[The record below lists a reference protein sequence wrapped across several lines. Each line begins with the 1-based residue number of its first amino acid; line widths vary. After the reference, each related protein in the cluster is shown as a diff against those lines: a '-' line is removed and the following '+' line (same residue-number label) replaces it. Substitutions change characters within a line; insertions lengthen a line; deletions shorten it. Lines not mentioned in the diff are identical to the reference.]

1 MTQANPPPPA
11 DDQSAPANAAATV
24 TVPGGLL
31 DLSAAFED
39 ALAAIEKREP
49 KVEGRP
55 PSGPQPPTGDAAAAA
70 SADSVVAE
78 RPVPAALAAQL
89 GIAQNEL
96 ERARA
101 EIEDLRRSLGRAS
114 SDVAHAQADLAS
126 LRRMLARNEQDLPQQ
141 TARKLLDGLL
151 PALDHLTTV
160 AEYLML
166 HEPLTDHGRQAVEML
181 NAEWRRALLR
191 IQLEP
196 FDALGMQ
203 FDPQRHEIIARVTD
217 SMHPD
222 ATVLRQA
229 ARGYLY
235 AGRLLRSAQVVVNA
249 TGAVARPLGDTDH

>member
-1 MTQANPPPPA
+1 MTQSDLPVPPPPS
-11 DDQSAPANAAATV
+11 DPAVPAV

-49 KVEGRP
+49 RAEGRP
-55 PSGPQPPTGDAAAAA
+55 DSSPHAAPAAAA
-70 SADSVVAE
+70 DSPAEPVQPSE

-89 GIAQNEL
+89 AIAQHEL

-101 EIEDLRRSLGRAS
+101 DNEELRRSYGRAS
-114 SDVAHAQADLAS
+114 SEAAHAQADLAS
-126 LRRMLARNEQDLPQQ
+126 LRRMIARTEQDLPQQ
-141 TARKLLDGLL
+141 TARRLLDGLL

-160 AEYLML
+160 SEYLML

-181 NAEWRRALLR
+181 NAEWRRALQR

-196 FDALGMQ
+196 FDALGMP
-203 FDPQRHEIIARVTD
+203 FDPQRHEIIARVAD
-217 SMHPD
+217 PMHPD

-229 ARGYLY
+229 ARGYLH

-249 TGAVARPLGDTDH
+249 VGAVARSTGDLDV